1 MTQKVTIQCTSI
13 DNTDIQNRYENELI
27 IEFDDLD
34 ESHLGISI
42 NGENDSTIIRLS
54 KREISLLVLNLQELR
69 YEMK

>member
-1 MTQKVTIQCTSI
+1 MTQQVTIQCTSI